1 MREIPAKNYGILS
14 CLVVG
19 VVIVSLVLSNLYRTT
34 HKEEYT
40 PIIKDVITEIRYED
54 LDNYLQENLDVV
66 LYINDSSVKGD
77 RKFEKKVKKM
87 ITNNGI
93 SRYFVYI
100 EKNENIID
108 KYKLNSNTPIF
119 IAYQNGV
126 ITEVLNKK
134 NCTINEVEEFLIRNK
149 VIDND

>member
-1 MREIPAKNYGILS
+1 MREIPAKNYIILS
-14 CLVVG
+14 CLIVG
-19 VVIVSLVLSNLYRTT
+19 VVIVSLILSNIYKTT
-34 HKEEYT
+34 HNEEYA
-40 PIIKDVITEIRYED
+40 PVIKDIITEIRYED

-134 NCTINEVEEFLIRNK
+134 NCAINEVEEFLIRNK

>member
-1 MREIPAKNYGILS
+1 MREIPAKNYVILS

-134 NCTINEVEEFLIRNK
+134 NCAINEVEEFLIRNK

>member
-1 MREIPAKNYGILS
+1 MREIPAKNYVILS